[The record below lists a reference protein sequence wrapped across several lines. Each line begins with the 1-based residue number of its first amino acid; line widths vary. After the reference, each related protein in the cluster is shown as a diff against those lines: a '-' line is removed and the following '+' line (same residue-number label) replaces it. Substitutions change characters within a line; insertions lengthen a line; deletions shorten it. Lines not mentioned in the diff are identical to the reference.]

1 MTWESPCQVVTATCR
16 QSISNDPSRSA
27 LTEIRV
33 FTNDVGLG
41 CDRGHAV
48 AFPHGTKHQ
57 VGQSANQEWRIVQS
71 GHHKKLTDPRRLCL
85 FPCLDVV
92 LWRGFIV
99 LGKKQN

>member
-1 MTWESPCQVVTATCR
+1 MH
-16 QSISNDPSRSA
+16 SR
-27 LTEIRV
+27 EIRV

-41 CDRGHAV
+41 CDSGHAV

-85 FPCLDVV
+85 FPCLDVDLV
-92 LWRGFIV
+92 QGFNV
-99 LGKKQN
+99 LGQKLNWNHEDALDSAARKLLDGIRE